1 MKYTITT
8 TEDQDA
14 ILQTALEGQ
23 NAYRTNAGMPL
34 LTIESMLQ
42 ARIEAIFGL
51 AAETIESNRREQ
63 LKSALIAKIEALPT
77 DSFPAVTAVVDAEK
91 P

>member
-1 MKYTITT
+1 MKYTIVTT
-8 TEDQDA
+8 DDQDA
-14 ILQTALEGQ
+14 ILQTALDGQ

-42 ARIEAIFGL
+42 DRIEALFGL
-51 AAETIESNRREQ
+51 SAEVIESNRREQ
-63 LKSALIAKIEALPT
+63 LKAALIAKIEALPT
-77 DSFPAVTAVVDAEK
+77 DSIPSITAAVDAET